1 MTYQDIVKKVQ
12 TAYKGADASK
22 VAEHVA
28 LQFNIEG
35 EGEGAFYLEVSEGK
49 VNVEPYEYFDRD
61 LLVTASADTIIGLA
75 EGTVDAVKA
84 YQDGQIKAEGNLEKA
99 IVLNN
104 IVKKAAKKAEPKA
117 TTAKKAPAKKTAT
130 KTTAVKK
137 TTTKKATTTKK
148 TTTKK

>member
-35 EGEGAFYLEVSEGK
+35 EGEGAFYLEVSEGA

-99 IVLNN
+99 MVLNN
-104 IVKKAAKKAEPKA
+104 IVKKATKKAEPKA
-117 TTAKKAPAKKTAT
+117 TTAKKAPAKKTAA
-130 KTTAVKK
+130 KTTATKK
-137 TTTKKATTTKK
+137 TTAKKATTTKK

>member
-84 YQDGQIKAEGNLEKA
+84 YQDGQLKAEGNLEKA
-99 IVLNN
+99 VVLNN

-117 TTAKKAPAKKTAT
+117 TTAKKAPAKKTAA

>member
-12 TAYKGADASK
+12 AAYKGADASK
-22 VAEHVA
+22 IAEHVA
-28 LQFNIEG
+28 LQFNVEG

-117 TTAKKAPAKKTAT
+117 TTAKKAPAKKTAA
-130 KTTAVKK
+130 KTTAAKK

>member
-12 TAYKGADASK
+12 TAYKGADASM

-117 TTAKKAPAKKTAT
+117 TTAKKAPAKKTAA
-130 KTTAVKK
+130 KTTAAKK

>member
-117 TTAKKAPAKKTAT
+117 TTAKKAPAKKTAA
-130 KTTAVKK
+130 KTTAAKK

>member
-12 TAYKGADASK
+12 TAYNGADASK

-117 TTAKKAPAKKTAT
+117 TTAKKAPAKKTAA

-137 TTTKKATTTKK
+137 TTTKKTTTTKK
-148 TTTKK
+148 ATTKK